1 MTNQLKHLIRSMFFM
16 YNWDYGVLLAL
27 ILSVSI
33 LFIIFKN
40 LITNQKIKRPIIFAS
55 FFIYV
60 GLVIYST
67 LIDRE
72 SSAET
77 SGYCLIP
84 FDSYYQFFNGNRDI
98 MQQSIMNVAF
108 FYPFGFLI
116 GCLNFESLKKRK
128 WIIILFAFTFSLCVE
143 VCQYIFCLGYAE
155 VDDVIHNTLGAVIGV
170 FAYELLNELVDK
182 IRIQRSKL

>member
-1 MTNQLKHLIRSMFFM
+1 MFFM

-40 LITNQKIKRPIIFAS
+40 LITNQKIKRAIILAS

-72 SSAET
+72 GSTET
-77 SGYCLIP
+77 SKYCLIP

-98 MQQSIMNVAF
+98 MQQSIMNVAL
-108 FYPFGFLI
+108 FYPFGFLLSVADVKFI
-116 GCLNFESLKKRK
+116 NKRK
-128 WIIILFAFTFSLCVE
+128 WIIAVLAFVFSFCVE
-143 VCQYIFCLGYAE
+143 SLQLIFHLGYAE
-155 VDDVIHNTLGAVIGV
+155 IDDVIHNTLGATIGI
-170 FAYELLNELVDK
+170 FAFMALDKLFDK
-182 IRIQRSKL
+182 IGTKLFNNQKNN